1 MNLQRIFHFLKR
13 NLTQEPF
20 LINRIFVSIYIIYN
34 KVSTYNSFISKYIIR
49 NDEEGY
55 EEFNEVIA
63 YLYKLQIDKLNL
75 EDMIKL
81 FEFVISPSDRIV
93 TGAIYTPSKIRK
105 RILENCLG
113 NRQDLSSVRVA
124 DIACGCGGFL
134 MDVAKYIHKK
144 TGKSYH
150 RIYQENI
157 YGVDIQAYSIE
168 RCKILLNLL
177 AISEGECTDFEFN
190 LLNTD
195 TLNFHM
201 KGWNPLFS
209 KFDVIVGNP
218 PYVCGRNMEDGT
230 KEKTKMYDVCNSGST
245 DLYIPFFQIAVEMLK
260 DDGMMGYITMNTFL
274 KSLNARE
281 LRKFFM
287 DNGFEIKIIDFR
299 GHQIFQGRSTYTCLF
314 FIRKTRTGM
323 LHYYCDEKAELK
335 KRVNFSVI
343 RYSMLDADKGWNLN
357 EYEISATIESTG
369 IPLAKYCQSRHGI
382 ATLSNKTYIFG
393 PISDDDDFF
402 YLETS
407 DGVYPIEREI
417 CKDIVNSNKLN
428 TDKCL
433 DDIKYKVIFPYQIQG
448 RKAVLID
455 ESDMR
460 KNYPMAYAY
469 LVSQR
474 EVLAGR
480 DKGKGR
486 DYPVWYEYG
495 RTQSLVMP
503 AVKMFFPKIANKPLH
518 CVIVN
523 DPNLWLY
530 NGMAFVGDD
539 ERKMKVL
546 QKILESSI
554 FWNYVVANSKPYSSG
569 YYSLNGSNIKNFGI
583 PNFSEQ
589 EENDLLQLQNKE
601 QIDEWLHNF
610 YPFA

>member
-1 MNLQRIFHFLKR
+1 MLQHIFPFLKR
-13 NLTQEPF
+13 NLTQDPL
-20 LINRIFVSIYIIYN
+20 LINRIFVSLYIIYN
-34 KVSTYNSFISKYIIR
+34 KVSTYNSIIGRYII
-49 NDEEGY
+49 NGDDKDY
-55 EEFNEVIA
+55 ELLGQVLIFLEKQGI
-63 YLYKLQIDKLNL
+63 KKIDL

-93 TGAIYTPSKIRK
+93 TGAIYTPYKIRR

-113 NRQDLSSVRVA
+113 NQSDLFSIRVA

-144 TGKSYH
+144 TGKSYQH
-150 RIYQENI
+150 IYRENI
-157 YGVDIQAYSIE
+157 FGIDIQSYSIE

-177 AISEGECTDFEFN
+177 AISEGENSEFEFN
-190 LLNTD
+190 LLNAD
-195 TLNFHM
+195 SLDFHSG
-201 KGWNPLFS
+201 GWNPAFND
-209 KFDVIVGNP
+209 FDVVVGNP
-218 PYVCGRNMEDGT
+218 PYVCGRNMGNAT

-260 DDGMMGYITMNTFL
+260 EDGMMGYITMNTFL

-281 LRKFFM
+281 LRSFFM
-287 DNGFEIKIIDFR
+287 NSGFDIQIIDFR
-299 GHQIFQGRSTYTCLF
+299 GHQIFQGKSTYTCLF
-314 FIRKTRTGM
+314 FLRKTQTGM

-335 KRVNFSVI
+335 KHVNFSTI

-357 EYEISATIESTG
+357 EHETSNIIESVG
-369 IPLAKYCQSRHGI
+369 VSLAKYCQSRHGI
-382 ATLSNKTYIFG
+382 ATLSNKTYIFNPTREAG
-393 PISDDDDFF
+393 DFF
-402 YLETS
+402 YLEK
-407 DGVYPIEREI
+407 DNMEYPIEREI

-428 TDKCL
+428 SDKCL
-433 DDIKYKVIFPYQIQG
+433 HDIKHKVIFPYQIQDG
-448 RKAVLID
+448 KAVLID
-455 ESDMR
+455 EDDMR
-460 KNYPMAYAY
+460 RKYPMAYAY

-486 DYPVWYEYG
+486 DYPVWYAYG

-523 DPNLWLY
+523 DSNLWLY

-539 ERKMKVL
+539 ERKMMVL

-569 YYSLNGSNIKNFGI
+569 YYSLNGANIKNFGI
-583 PNFSEQ
+583 PKFSEG
-589 EENDLLQLQNKE
+589 EENELLLLQNKE
-601 QIDEWLHNF
+601 DIDKWLCRF
-610 YPFA
+610 YKLA

>member
-1 MNLQRIFHFLKR
+1 MFKRIFPFLKR
-13 NLTQEPF
+13 NLTQDPL
-20 LINRIFVSIYIIYN
+20 LINRIFVTLYITYNNVSNFNSFVSRYIINNGDEDYEVLRQVLDFLE
-34 KVSTYNSFISKYIIR
+34 KQSVS
-49 NDEEGY
+49 
-55 EEFNEVIA
+55 
-63 YLYKLQIDKLNL
+63 KLDL

-105 RILENCLG
+105 RILENCFG
-113 NRQDLSSVRVA
+113 NQQDLSSIRVA

-144 TGKSYH
+144 TGKSYLLV
-150 RIYQENI
+150 YQENI
-157 YGVDIQAYSIE
+157 FGIDIQSYSIE

-177 AISEGECTDFEFN
+177 ALSEGECSEFEFN
-190 LLNTD
+190 LLNAD
-195 TLNFHM
+195 TLDFHSE
-201 KGWNPLFS
+201 GWNVAFND
-209 KFDVIVGNP
+209 FDVIVGNP

-230 KEKTKMYDVCNSGST
+230 KEKTKMYEVCNAGST

-260 DDGMMGYITMNTFL
+260 NDGVMGYITMNTFL

-299 GHQIFQGRSTYTCLF
+299 GHQIFQGKSTYTCLF
-314 FIRKTRTGM
+314 FLRKTQTGM

-335 KRVNFSVI
+335 NQVKFSAI
-343 RYSMLDADKGWNLN
+343 KYSMLDADKGWNLN
-357 EYEISATIESTG
+357 EYKISNAIESVG

-382 ATLSNKTYIFG
+382 ATLSNKTYIFS
-393 PISDDDDFF
+393 PIREDDDFF

-407 DGVYPIEREI
+407 DIVYSIERGI

-428 TDKCL
+428 SDKSL
-433 DDIKYKVIFPYQIQG
+433 DDIKHKVIFPYQILDG
-448 RKAVLID
+448 KAVLID
-455 ESDMR
+455 EDDMR
-460 KNYPMAYAY
+460 RNFPMAFAY
-469 LVSQR
+469 LASQK
-474 EVLAGR
+474 EVLAE
-480 DKGKGR
+480 R
-486 DYPVWYEYG
+486 DYAYG
-495 RTQSLVMP
+495 RTQSLIMP
-503 AVKMFFPKIANKPLH
+503 AVKMFFPKIANKPLR

-539 ERKMKVL
+539 ERKMKIL

-569 YYSLNGSNIKNFGI
+569 YYSLNGANIKNFGI
-583 PNFSEQ
+583 PYFSEN
-589 EENDLLQLQNKE
+589 EENDLLQLQNKDD
-601 QIDEWLHNF
+601 INEWLCR
-610 YPFA
+610 YYK

>member
-1 MNLQRIFHFLKR
+1 MFKRIFPFLKR
-13 NLTQEPF
+13 NLTQDPL
-20 LINRIFVSIYIIYN
+20 LINRIFVTLYITYNNVSNFNSFVSRYIINNGDEDYEVLRQVLDFLE
-34 KVSTYNSFISKYIIR
+34 KQSVS
-49 NDEEGY
+49 
-55 EEFNEVIA
+55 
-63 YLYKLQIDKLNL
+63 KLDL

-105 RILENCLG
+105 RILENCFG
-113 NRQDLSSVRVA
+113 NQQDLSSIRVA

-144 TGKSYH
+144 TGKSYLLV
-150 RIYQENI
+150 YQENI
-157 YGVDIQAYSIE
+157 FGIDIQSYSIE

-177 AISEGECTDFEFN
+177 ALSEGECSEFEFN
-190 LLNTD
+190 LLNAD
-195 TLNFHM
+195 TLDFHSE
-201 KGWNPLFS
+201 GWNVAFND
-209 KFDVIVGNP
+209 FDVIVGNP

-230 KEKTKMYDVCNSGST
+230 KEKTKMYEVCNAGST

-260 DDGMMGYITMNTFL
+260 NDGVMGYITMNTFL

-299 GHQIFQGRSTYTCLF
+299 GHQIFQGKSTYTCLF
-314 FIRKTRTGM
+314 FLRKTQTGM

-335 KRVNFSVI
+335 NQVKFSAI
-343 RYSMLDADKGWNLN
+343 KYSMLDADKGWNLN
-357 EYEISATIESTG
+357 EYKISNAIESVG

-382 ATLSNKTYIFG
+382 ATLSNKTYIFS
-393 PISDDDDFF
+393 PIREDDDFF

-407 DGVYPIEREI
+407 DIVYSIERGI

-428 TDKCL
+428 SDKSL
-433 DDIKYKVIFPYQIQG
+433 DDIKHKVIFPYQILDG
-448 RKAVLID
+448 KAVLID
-455 ESDMR
+455 EDDMR
-460 KNYPMAYAY
+460 RNFPMAFAY
-469 LVSQR
+469 LASQK
-474 EVLAGR
+474 EVLAER

-486 DYPVWYEYG
+486 DYPVWYAYG
-495 RTQSLVMP
+495 RTQSLIMP
-503 AVKMFFPKIANKPLH
+503 AVKMFFPKIANKPLR

-539 ERKMKVL
+539 ERKMKIL

-569 YYSLNGSNIKNFGI
+569 YYSLNGANIKNFGI
-583 PNFSEQ
+583 PYFSEN
-589 EENDLLQLQNKE
+589 EENDLLQLQNKDD
-601 QIDEWLHNF
+601 INEWLCR
-610 YPFA
+610 YYK

>member
-1 MNLQRIFHFLKR
+1 MFKRIFPFLKR
-13 NLTQEPF
+13 NLTQDPL
-20 LINRIFVSIYIIYN
+20 LINRIFVTLYITYNNVSNFNSFVSRYIINNGDEDYEVLRQVLDFLE
-34 KVSTYNSFISKYIIR
+34 KQSVS
-49 NDEEGY
+49 
-55 EEFNEVIA
+55 
-63 YLYKLQIDKLNL
+63 KLDL

-105 RILENCLG
+105 KILENCLSKQQ
-113 NRQDLSSVRVA
+113 NLSSIRVA

-144 TGKSYH
+144 TGRSYLLV
-150 RIYQENI
+150 YQENI
-157 YGVDIQAYSIE
+157 FGIDIQSYSIE

-177 AISEGECTDFEFN
+177 AISEGECSEFEFN
-190 LLNTD
+190 LLNAD
-195 TLNFHM
+195 TLDFHSE
-201 KGWNPLFS
+201 GWNTAFND
-209 KFDVIVGNP
+209 FDVIVGNP
-218 PYVCGRNMEDGT
+218 PYVCGRNMEDET
-230 KEKTKMYDVCNSGST
+230 KEKTKMYEVCNAGST

-260 DDGMMGYITMNTFL
+260 NDGVMGYITMNTFL

-299 GHQIFQGRSTYTCLF
+299 GHQIFQGKSTYTCLF
-314 FIRKTRTGM
+314 FLRKTQTGM

-335 KRVNFSVI
+335 NQVKFSAI
-343 RYSMLDADKGWNLN
+343 KYSMLDADKGWNLN
-357 EYEISATIESTG
+357 EYKISNAIESVG

-382 ATLSNKTYIFG
+382 ATLSNKTYIFS
-393 PISDDDDFF
+393 PIREDDDFF

-407 DGVYPIEREI
+407 DIVYSIERGI

-428 TDKCL
+428 SDKSL
-433 DDIKYKVIFPYQIQG
+433 DDIKHKVIFPYQILDG
-448 RKAVLID
+448 KAVLID
-455 ESDMR
+455 EDDMR
-460 KNYPMAYAY
+460 RNFPMAFAY
-469 LVSQR
+469 LASQK
-474 EVLAGR
+474 EVLAER

-486 DYPVWYEYG
+486 DYPVWYAYG
-495 RTQSLVMP
+495 RTQSLIMP
-503 AVKMFFPKIANKPLH
+503 AVKMFFPKIANKPLR

-539 ERKMKVL
+539 ERKMKIL

-569 YYSLNGSNIKNFGI
+569 YYSLNGANIKNFGI
-583 PNFSEQ
+583 PYFSEN
-589 EENDLLQLQNKE
+589 EENDLLQLQNKDD
-601 QIDEWLHNF
+601 INEWLCR
-610 YPFA
+610 YYK

>member
-1 MNLQRIFHFLKR
+1 MFKRIFPFLKR
-13 NLTQEPF
+13 NLTQDPL
-20 LINRIFVSIYIIYN
+20 LINRIFVTLYITYNNVSNFNSFVSRYIINNGDEDYEVLRQVLDFLE
-34 KVSTYNSFISKYIIR
+34 KQSVS
-49 NDEEGY
+49 
-55 EEFNEVIA
+55 
-63 YLYKLQIDKLNL
+63 KLDL

-105 RILENCLG
+105 KILENCLSKQQ
-113 NRQDLSSVRVA
+113 NLSSIRVA

-144 TGKSYH
+144 TGKSYLL
-150 RIYQENI
+150 IYQENI
-157 YGVDIQAYSIE
+157 FGIDIQSYSIE

-177 AISEGECTDFEFN
+177 AISEGECSEFEFN
-190 LLNTD
+190 LLNAD
-195 TLNFHM
+195 TLDFHSE
-201 KGWNPLFS
+201 GWNTAFDD
-209 KFDVIVGNP
+209 FDVIVGNP
-218 PYVCGRNMEDGT
+218 PYVCGRNMEDET
-230 KEKTKMYDVCNSGST
+230 KGKTKMYEVCNAGST

-260 DDGMMGYITMNTFL
+260 NDGVMGYITMNTFL

-299 GHQIFQGRSTYTCLF
+299 GHQIFQGKSTYTCLF
-314 FIRKTRTGM
+314 FLRKTQTGM

-335 KRVNFSVI
+335 NQVKFSAI
-343 RYSMLDADKGWNLN
+343 KYSMLDADKGWNLN
-357 EYEISATIESTG
+357 EYKISNAIESVG

-382 ATLSNKTYIFG
+382 ATLSNKTYIFS
-393 PISDDDDFF
+393 PIREDDDFF

-407 DGVYPIEREI
+407 DIVYSIERGI

-428 TDKCL
+428 SDKSL
-433 DDIKYKVIFPYQIQG
+433 DDIKHKVIFPYQILDG
-448 RKAVLID
+448 KAVLID
-455 ESDMR
+455 EDDMR
-460 KNYPMAYAY
+460 RNFPMAFAY
-469 LVSQR
+469 LASQK
-474 EVLAGR
+474 EVLAER

-486 DYPVWYEYG
+486 DYPVWYAYG
-495 RTQSLVMP
+495 RTQSLIMP
-503 AVKMFFPKIANKPLH
+503 AVKMFFPKIANKPLR

-539 ERKMKVL
+539 ERKMKIL

-569 YYSLNGSNIKNFGI
+569 YYSLNGANIKNFGI
-583 PNFSEQ
+583 PYFSEN
-589 EENDLLQLQNKE
+589 EENDLLQLQNKDD
-601 QIDEWLHNF
+601 INEWLCR
-610 YPFA
+610 YYK